1 MKKRNDMPVQKVD
14 YQDAEGLPRRSLLPT
29 EANGIDPD
37 EGIPLHLDLDPLY
50 GHLPLSFRQRLYKAI
65 WEHGLVEPCDYLQPG
80 AAEKYMAALR
90 SVIKQDALNAIALA
104 KEVCKHE
111 R

>member
-1 MKKRNDMPVQKVD
+1 MSNIRKID
-14 YQDAEGLPRRSLLPT
+14 YTSAEGLPQRSLIPDD
-29 EANGIDPD
+29 ASGIDPS

-50 GHLPLSFRQRLYKAI
+50 GHLPLEFRQRLYQAI
-65 WEHGLVEPCDYLQPG
+65 WAHGLVEPCDYLQPG
-80 AAEKYMAALR
+80 AAEKFMAALR
-90 SVIKQDALNAIALA
+90 SIVKRDALDAAKLA